1 MWKISKLSDICDI
14 SIGKT
19 PSRSNPKF
27 WDPNKNSKNI
37 WLSIAD
43 LTAVNG
49 RIISD
54 SKEYIS
60 DKGAMLFKEVPKDTL
75 IMSFKLTIGKLAFT
89 GCNLWTNEAIAAL
102 YVKDKNQLDKNF
114 LYHYLSSMDWSEISK
129 NDIKVKGKTLNKSK
143 LKALEINLPSIKEQK
158 LIVDRIDKLFGEIDK
173 AINLVK
179 IKEREAENIKELI
192 LKKEFNNS
200 KLNSVK
206 IKDICDI
213 QPPKNQVK
221 KKLKENELVSF
232 MPMNKLG
239 INKMYSLAKENKK
252 LSKVYNSYTYFENND
267 VLLAKITPCFENGKL
282 GIVDKLTNGIGFGS
296 SEFYVFRCKDNIL
309 PSFLY
314 YFFLQSNFRKEGKSK
329 MTGAVGHKRVPKEFI
344 INTKII
350 LPTISQQK
358 LIVSKLSE
366 VFKNL
371 EYLKENFKK
380 SLSNYISLK
389 TSILSKELKSNKV
402 I

>member
-102 YVKDKNQLDKNF
+102 YIKDKNQLDKNF
-114 LYHYLSSMDWSEISK
+114 LYHYLSSMDWNEISK

-200 KLNSVK
+200 KLKSVK

-282 GIVDKLTNGIGFGS
+282 GIADKLTNGIGFGS